1 MADIGASILAKLKNK
16 AKTTGIPYQTCLQ
29 LFFQEEFLRR
39 LSKSNYADNFILK
52 GGLFIYM
59 LTNFESRATVD
70 VDFLLRRMNSELEHM
85 DVVIN
90 EIIATPTGNN
100 EVVILTAKKTAHISP
115 QRKYP
120 GISTQI
126 IGQIK
131 NVRVPFDVDVGI
143 GDVIV
148 PKPQIRSVQTR
159 LDGYE
164 VPEILTYSLESTV
177 AEKFDAIL
185 QRYELTGRMKD
196 FYDIYYLS
204 QSFDFDGRSLQEA
217 ISQTLSTRGT
227 PYERDSLDRVV
238 ALAKDSDMQVKWRY
252 FLKTIKGKEIAFADV
267 ITALDRFLRPVWNA
281 IVDEDEL
288 LGSWCAADGWKT
300 TSRSCGF

>member
-1 MADIGASILAKLKNK
+1 MVDIGASILKKLKNK

-39 LSKSNYADNFILK
+39 LAKSKYADNFILK
-52 GGLFIYM
+52 GGLFIYT

-70 VDFLLRRMNSELEHM
+70 VDFLLRRMSSELESM
-85 DVVIN
+85 DSVID
-90 EIIATPTGNN
+90 EIIATQTGNN
-100 EVVILTAKKTAHISP
+100 EVVILTAKKTERISP

-120 GISTQI
+120 GVSTQI

-131 NVRVPFDVDVGI
+131 NVRVPFYVDVGI

-148 PKPQIRSVQTR
+148 PKPQKRSVQTQ

-164 VPEILTYSLESTV
+164 APEVLTYSLESTV

-204 QSFDFDGRSLQEA
+204 QSFDFDGRSLQDA

-238 ALAKDSDMQVKWRY
+238 ALAEDADMQTKWRY
-252 FLKTIKGKEIAFADV
+252 FLKTIKGREIPFPDV
-267 ITALDRFLRPVWNA
+267 ITGIDRFLHPVWAA
-281 IVDEDEL
+281 IVNEDEFFDTW
-288 LGSWCAADGWKT
+288 SAESGW
-300 TSRSCGF
+300 RV

>member
-1 MADIGASILAKLKNK
+1 MADIGALILAKLKNK
-16 AKTTGIPYQTCLQ
+16 AKTTGVPYQTCLQ

-39 LSKSNYADNFILK
+39 LSESSYADNFILK
-52 GGLFIYM
+52 GGFFIYA

-70 VDFLLRRMNSELEHM
+70 VDFLLRRMSGDLEHM
-85 DVVIN
+85 DGVIN
-90 EIIATPTGNN
+90 EIIAIPTGNN
-100 EVVILTAKKTAHISP
+100 EVVILTAKKTEHISP

-148 PKPQIRSVQTR
+148 PKPQKRAVQTQ

-164 VPEILTYSLESTV
+164 APEILTYSLESTV
-177 AEKFDAIL
+177 AEKLDAIL

-204 QSFDFDGRSLQEA
+204 QSFDFDGQSLQEA
-217 ISQTLSTRGT
+217 IAQTLSTRGT

-238 ALAKDSDMQVKWRY
+238 ALAEDVDMQVKWRY
-252 FLKTIKGKEIAFADV
+252 FLKTIKGREVPFPDV
-267 ITALDRFLRPVWNA
+267 IGGIDRFLRPVWAA
-281 IVDEDEL
+281 IVDEDEFFDTW
-288 LGSWCAADGWKT
+288 SAENGW
-300 TSRSCGF
+300 RVNQ

>member
-1 MADIGASILAKLKNK
+1 MADLGASILAKLKNK
-16 AKTTGIPYQTCLQ
+16 AKATGIPYQTCLQ

-52 GGLFIYM
+52 GGLFIYA

-85 DVVIN
+85 GAVIN

-100 EVVILTAKKTAHISP
+100 EVVILTAKKTERISP

-126 IGQIK
+126 IGQIN

-148 PKPQIRSVQTR
+148 PKPQKHSVQTQ

-204 QSFDFDGRSLQEA
+204 HSFDFDGRSLQEA
-217 ISQTLSTRGT
+217 ITQTLSIRGT

-238 ALAKDSDMQVKWRY
+238 ALAEDADMQTKWRY
-252 FLKTIKGKEIAFADV
+252 FLKTIKGREIPFPDV
-267 ITALDRFLRPVWNA
+267 ITGIDRFLRPVWAA
-281 IVDEDEL
+281 IVNEDEFFDTW
-288 LGSWCAADGWKT
+288 SVESGWRIT
-300 TSRSCGF
+300 R